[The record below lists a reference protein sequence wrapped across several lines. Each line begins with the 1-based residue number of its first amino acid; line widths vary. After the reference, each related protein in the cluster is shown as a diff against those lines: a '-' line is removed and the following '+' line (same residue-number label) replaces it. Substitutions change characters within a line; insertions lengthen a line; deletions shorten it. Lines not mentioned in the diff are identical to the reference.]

1 MTMKETLGASLDS
14 LWLHNTQL
22 HLIINNLKILCVYTD
37 HENRLDN
44 YKKNTITIYRML
56 KNVESYS

>member
-22 HLIINNLKILCVYTD
+22 HLITNNLKILCVYTD

-44 YKKNTITIYRML
+44 YKKNYDTYRML